1 MHKCCHLTDDVG
13 ASLVV
18 YRSQLNHSHPQF
30 SSHLCFFSIEASS
43 EVEFE
48 VTGLRTPESKLGLA
62 NVSEGDED
70 GRIGPLQDVL
80 D

>member
-1 MHKCCHLTDDVG
+1 M
-13 ASLVV
+13 
-18 YRSQLNHSHPQF
+18 
-30 SSHLCFFSIEASS
+30 FFSIESSS
-43 EVEFE
+43 EVEFD
-48 VTGLRTPESKLGLA
+48 VAGLRTPESKLGLA